1 MQAIPLTLYVY
12 RSRSDDGT
20 PQYHVRQWD
29 YCSDNELRVGETE
42 ITVTIADEN
51 ELVPREVELL
61 DRLIQKVREDATD
74 KINAVVDLKNKML
87 SITMG

>member
-1 MQAIPLTLYVY
+1 MQVIPLTLYVF
-12 RSRSDDGT
+12 RSRLDDGT
-20 PQYHVRQWD
+20 PTYHVRQWD
-29 YCSDNELRVGETE
+29 YHSDNELRVGETE

-51 ELVPREVELL
+51 ELVPQEVELL

-74 KINAVVDLKNKML
+74 KINAATDLKNKML